1 MIVSKSL
8 IGEVNFMYHGCLTD
22 VKGILVGHDTNIKAR
37 TGCTAII
44 CHEGAVCAADVRG
57 AAPGTRETD
66 LTRGYNLV
74 PRVNALLL
82 TGGSAF
88 GLGAASGVMEWLL
101 DRDIGFRSGDKI
113 VPIVPAAVIY
123 DLDVGENAHPDAES
137 GKRACS
143 AAGSAFAQGGVGA
156 GTGATVCKM
165 AEAMRGGLG
174 SASMEVP
181 GIGTVAALMVV
192 NALGAVYDDEKGEC
206 LTPYSAMTGTPKA
219 GGNTTIG
226 VVATD
231 VYLSREQAYKL
242 AQDAHDGLA
251 RSIRPAHT
259 PFDGDTIF
267 AMSTASEGALLGP
280 SEFLQLLHAG
290 AMVTSRAIANALYSV
305 RK

>member
-1 MIVSKSL
+1 
-8 IGEVNFMYHGCLTD
+8 MYSGCLTD
-22 VKGILVGHDTNIKAR
+22 VKGILVGHDTNLSAR

-44 CHEGAVCAADVRG
+44 CPDGAVCAADVRG

-74 PRVNALLL
+74 PRVNAILL

-88 GLGAASGVMEWLL
+88 GLSAASGVMEWLL
-101 DRDIGFRSGDKI
+101 GKGIGFRSGDKI

-123 DLDVGENAHPDAES
+123 DLDAGENVHPDAEY
-137 GKRACS
+137 GKRACEA
-143 AAGSAFAQGGVGA
+143 AAGGAFAQGAVGA
-156 GTGATVCKM
+156 GTGATVCKI
-165 AEAMRGGLG
+165 AEAAQGGLG

-181 GIGTVAALMVV
+181 GIGKVAALMVV

-206 LTPYSAMTGTPKA
+206 LTPYSSMTGAPKA
-219 GGNTTIG
+219 GCNTTIG
-226 VVATD
+226 VVATN

-267 AMSTASEGALLGP
+267 ALSTSEEGPLLGP
-280 SEFLQLLHAG
+280 AEFLQLLHAG
-290 AMVTSRAIANALYSV
+290 AQVTSRAIANAIYCA
-305 RK
+305 